1 MLALLTLWWWA
12 YHEAFMS
19 PGNSDPRNALIYVFL
34 PIYGTVAAAMPGV
47 TLRLVDRR
55 AAP

>member
-1 MLALLTLWWWA
+1 MLALLTFWWWA
-12 YHEAFMS
+12 YHEAFMF